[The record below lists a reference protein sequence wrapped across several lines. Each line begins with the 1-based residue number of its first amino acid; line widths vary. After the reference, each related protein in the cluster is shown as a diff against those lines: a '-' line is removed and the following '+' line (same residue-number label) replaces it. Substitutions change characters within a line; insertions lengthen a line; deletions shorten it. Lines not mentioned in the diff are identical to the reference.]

1 MGKENPKCSLGKSQ
15 DYKAPSL
22 GSTETGSTAFSEV
35 LRDLWK
41 NVKLRMRIKAELHRL
56 CSLPVP
62 SSTGLVVLNS
72 KCTLEIPEELS
83 KNSKASVSPSQA
95 T

>member
-35 LRDLWK
+35 LRDF
-41 NVKLRMRIKAELHRL
+41 ED
-56 CSLPVP
+56 PD
-62 SSTGLVVLNS
+62 LV
-72 KCTLEIPEELS
+72 EERKHDVTFFL
-83 KNSKASVSPSQA
+83 SPS
-95 T
+95 TSG

>member
-22 GSTETGSTAFSEV
+22 GSTETGFSEA

-56 CSLPVP
+56 CSLPFP

-72 KCTLEIPEELS
+72 KCALEIPEELS
-83 KNSKASVSPSQA
+83 KTSKA
-95 T
+95 